1 MECGDLSPLLVG
13 GGWTP
18 DRRIKPQ
25 TGGCDLSQRP
35 RRRLAGALQRRR
47 KKTLSTNE
55 RDLIVGGQAVI
66 EGVMMRT
73 PNAYAVAVRKA
84 DGTIVN
90 ISARLP
96 KWSDKYPLLKLP
108 VLRGSA
114 VLVQSMGLGIKALNY
129 SANEAFG
136 DAQEAETKEVRVALT
151 PAVIEGEG
159 DFAGLTGAIPGLFP
173 VPTQKRAKDEMK
185 KGGTAA
191 AAGSIIFA
199 MIFNLLLFV
208 AAPLLLTNALFI
220 GAGWAP
226 SPAATETTAGSRQ
239 TPGAAANVSDG
250 SSTNAGSETVND
262 AWYSRG
268 RRTVK
273 TYLHPV
279 RPSVAFN
286 LIDGGIRMSFFL
298 IMIFSFSL
306 LKDIR
311 RVFEYHGAEH
321 KTVFTWEKG
330 LALTVANARPQPRQH
345 PRCGTSFLM
354 VVMLVSIALFSV
366 IKFDSLVYNFL
377 VRVALVPLVAGL
389 SYEIIR
395 LSAKK
400 ESGWFFKLI
409 TKPGVWLQNITTQE
423 PDDGQLEV
431 AIEALKESLKLEPQT
446 GEAALAPLS

>member
-1 MECGDLSPLLVG
+1 MS
-13 GGWTP
+13 TP
-18 DRRIKPQ
+18 
-25 TGGCDLSQRP
+25 
-35 RRRLAGALQRRR
+35 
-47 KKTLSTNE
+47 E

-73 PNAYAVAVRKA
+73 PNAYAIAVRKA

-90 ISARLP
+90 TAARLP

-108 VLRGSA
+108 VLRGGA

-129 SANEAFG
+129 SANEAF
-136 DAQEAETKEVRVALT
+136 AEVEEAEAKEVKVALS

-159 DFAGLTGAIPGLFP
+159 DFAGLTGAVPGLIP
-173 VPTQKRAKDEMK
+173 VPTQQRSKDELK
-185 KGGTAA
+185 KGTTAA

-199 MIFNLLLFV
+199 LIFNVLLFV

-220 GAGWAP
+220 AAGWATAP
-226 SPAATETTAGSRQ
+226 PAATSTAPVATGETATTTEPA
-239 TPGAAANVSDG
+239 DK
-250 SSTNAGSETVND
+250 
-262 AWYSRG
+262 AWYSEAWS
-268 RRTVK
+268 TVG

-286 LIDGGIRMSFFL
+286 LIDGLIRMTFFL

-311 RVFEYHGAEH
+311 RVFQYHGAEH
-321 KTVFTWEKG
+321 KTVFTWEAG
-330 LALTVANARPQPRQH
+330 LPLTVDNARPQPRQH

-354 VVMLVSIALFSV
+354 VVMIVAIILFSV
-366 IKFDSLVYNFL
+366 IKFDSLLLNF
-377 VRVALVPLVAGL
+377 VIRIALMPVVAGL

-400 ESGWFFKLI
+400 ESSWIFKLM
-409 TKPGVWLQNITTQE
+409 TRPGVWLQNITTQE
-423 PDDGQLEV
+423 PDDKQLEV

-446 GEAALAPLS
+446 GEPVPAPLS

>member
-1 MECGDLSPLLVG
+1 
-13 GGWTP
+13 
-18 DRRIKPQ
+18 
-25 TGGCDLSQRP
+25 
-35 RRRLAGALQRRR
+35 
-47 KKTLSTNE
+47 
-55 RDLIVGGQAVI
+55 
-66 EGVMMRT
+66 MMRT

-84 DGTIVN
+84 DGTIVK
-90 ISARLP
+90 IAARLP
-96 KWSDKYPLLKLP
+96 KWSDKYPVLKLP

-136 DAQEAETKEVRVALT
+136 DAQEAEAKEVSVALT

-159 DFAGLTGAIPGLFP
+159 DFAGLTGAVPGLFP
-173 VPTQKRAKDEMK
+173 VPTQKRARDEMK

-199 MIFNLLLFV
+199 MIFNVLLFV

-226 SPAATETTAGSRQ
+226 APSSAAVATDQQTTGVVSNVNNGSSGNLSA
-239 TPGAAANVSDG
+239 TSSDG
-250 SSTNAGSETVND
+250 
-262 AWYSRG
+262 WYARG
-268 RRTVK
+268 WRTIK
-273 TYLHPV
+273 TYLNPV

-286 LIDGGIRMSFFL
+286 LVDGLIRMTFFL

-321 KTVFTWEKG
+321 KTVFTWEAG
-330 LALTVANARPQPRQH
+330 LPLTVENARPQPRQH

-377 VRVALVPLVAGL
+377 VRLALVPLVAGL

-409 TKPGVWLQNITTQE
+409 TRPGVWLQNITTQE
-423 PDDGQLEV
+423 PDDQQLEV

>member
-1 MECGDLSPLLVG
+1 M
-13 GGWTP
+13 
-18 DRRIKPQ
+18 
-25 TGGCDLSQRP
+25 
-35 RRRLAGALQRRR
+35 
-47 KKTLSTNE
+47 STNE

-90 ISARLP
+90 IAARLP
-96 KWSDKYPLLKLP
+96 KWSEKYPLLKLP

-136 DAQEAETKEVRVALT
+136 DAQEAEAKEVRVALT
-151 PAVIEGEG
+151 PAVIEGGG
-159 DFAGLTGAIPGLFP
+159 DFAGLTGGVPGLFP

-191 AAGSIIFA
+191 AASSIIFA
-199 MIFNLLLFV
+199 MIFNILLFV

-226 SPAATETTAGSRQ
+226 SPNTSAAVSQQTAGS
-239 TPGAAANVSDG
+239 GSVIVSD
-250 SSTNAGSETVND
+250 SND
-262 AWYSRG
+262 LISPPWYTRG
-268 RRTVK
+268 WQTVK

-279 RPSVAFN
+279 RPSVGFN
-286 LIDGGIRMSFFL
+286 LIDGLIRMSFFL

-321 KTVFTWEKG
+321 KTVFTWEAG
-330 LALTVANARPQPRQH
+330 LPLTVANARPQPRQH

-377 VRVALVPLVAGL
+377 VRLALVPLVAGL

-409 TKPGVWLQNITTQE
+409 TRPGVWLQNITTQE
-423 PDDGQLEV
+423 PDDLQLEV
-431 AIEALKESLKLEPQT
+431 AIEALKASLKLEPQP
-446 GEAALAPLS
+446 GEPALAPLS

>member
-1 MECGDLSPLLVG
+1 
-13 GGWTP
+13 
-18 DRRIKPQ
+18 
-25 TGGCDLSQRP
+25 
-35 RRRLAGALQRRR
+35 
-47 KKTLSTNE
+47 
-55 RDLIVGGQAVI
+55 VI

-90 ISARLP
+90 IAARLP
-96 KWSDKYPLLKLP
+96 RWSDKYPLLKLP

-136 DAQEAETKEVRVALT
+136 DAQEADAKEVSVALT

-159 DFAGLTGAIPGLFP
+159 DFAGLTGAVPGLFP

-191 AAGSIIFA
+191 AAGSIVFA
-199 MIFNLLLFV
+199 MVFNLLLFV

-226 SPAATETTAGSRQ
+226 APAAVVQSNQPGAGVDSNTRAAEAGSGNTDQ
-239 TPGAAANVSDG
+239 
-250 SSTNAGSETVND
+250 D
-262 AWYSRG
+262 AWYSRAW
-268 RRTVK
+268 RTVK

-286 LIDGGIRMSFFL
+286 LVDGVIRMTFFL

-321 KTVFTWEKG
+321 KTVFTWEAG

-400 ESGWFFKLI
+400 ESGWFFKVI
-409 TKPGVWLQNITTQE
+409 TRPGVWLQNITTQE
-423 PDDGQLEV
+423 PDDQQLEV

-446 GEAALAPLS
+446 SEAAAAPLS